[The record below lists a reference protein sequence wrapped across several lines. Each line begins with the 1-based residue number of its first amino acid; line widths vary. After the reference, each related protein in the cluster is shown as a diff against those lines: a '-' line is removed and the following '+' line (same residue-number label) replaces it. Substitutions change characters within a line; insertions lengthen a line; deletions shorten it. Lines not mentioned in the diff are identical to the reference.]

1 MAHSSRPPNSLAAF
15 GRSQSDSDLI
25 SQKPDQNGLRESLRR
40 NTSMEDLSSATGGR
54 TKNFLYRLVRPWK
67 WRRRRNKGSKGQ
79 ESPTSQGGSS
89 DAPEM
94 HFDPAPSQSFHHASD
109 SSSTSSGGGGGAS
122 AAHDPNSVT
131 YYNPLHRSSNSGLP
145 PPPPQTMN
153 NGMQQVASP
162 PAHYPPL
169 PQRFSQQQQQTQ
181 FGGRASSEPSYHQP
195 RGGSS
200 SSEVSTTSGP
210 PQYPPPPKQQQQ
222 QQPAF
227 DWPSS
232 SSSSEGSG
240 GGRGGKPPVPLPKP
254 KDKKVV
260 TIVTATNAPE
270 SPRSILK
277 GGRQYADQREADVA
291 KLRLSASPQHQQDG
305 KGGRRKQNNAKYLVY
320 SPDDDDSSS
329 EDDMID
335 RGGEGGEEGSDD
347 DKEPPE
353 IVKFGNKVLRSD
365 SIAILRERRKNEPVN
380 TQSPQQRS
388 DIESKL
394 IRRLSQRPP
403 KLELQQ
409 RNIIPEEKGLRD
421 QQFEDRKT
429 FLERKLSRRPTVK
442 ELREKRILIHFADYA
457 EVVECEEYDRRA
469 DKPWTRL
476 RPEDKAAIRKELND
490 FKRAEMSVH
499 PESEYMTRFHKP

>member
-1 MAHSSRPPNSLAAF
+1 
-15 GRSQSDSDLI
+15 
-25 SQKPDQNGLRESLRR
+25 
-40 NTSMEDLSSATGGR
+40 
-54 TKNFLYRLVRPWK
+54 
-67 WRRRRNKGSKGQ
+67 
-79 ESPTSQGGSS
+79 
-89 DAPEM
+89 
-94 HFDPAPSQSFHHASD
+94 
-109 SSSTSSGGGGGAS
+109 
-122 AAHDPNSVT
+122 
-131 YYNPLHRSSNSGLP
+131 
-145 PPPPQTMN
+145 MN

-162 PAHYPPL
+162 PAHYPPV

-195 RGGSS
+195 RGSSS

-210 PQYPPPPKQQQQ
+210 PQYPPPPKQQQ

-260 TIVTATNAPE
+260 TIVTALNAPE

-277 GGRQYADQREADVA
+277 GGRQYADQREADVT

-347 DKEPPE
+347 EEPPE